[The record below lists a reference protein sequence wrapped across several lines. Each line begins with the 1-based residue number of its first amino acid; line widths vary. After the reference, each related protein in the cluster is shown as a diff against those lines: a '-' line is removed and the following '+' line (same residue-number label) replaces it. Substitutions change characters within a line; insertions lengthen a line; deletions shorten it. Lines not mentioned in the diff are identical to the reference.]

1 MNKKKAPQSFMLVMT
16 LAILSILLSTSC
28 KCDCDQLKIGA
39 NPDKDSYTVGEEV
52 DFSTTDCRK
61 AYWFLNDNLIGSKTK
76 NLTYTFDE
84 EGIYFL
90 ETSSSRKNDD
100 GCYGSYTIAV
110 YSSDSDCRIVY
121 SPNEDIN
128 RGDKITFRI
137 NGDDVEWY
145 IDDKRMASGNRF
157 KYNFVDNG
165 LYKVRA
171 VVSGGITC
179 EDEVS
184 VEISDRDSGGTDES
198 DGIYPLNFVDVNNCT
213 FGQLNIDLEPKESP
227 LTYQTPIILTAG
239 GREVAWYFNNTR
251 KSISTTYRPRFSS
264 SGTYIIQAVYKDNGH
279 YYCGDITLNI
289 EAPQSEFTSNLN
301 NLNTDSGNQSINY
314 FPNNGDYTTE
324 TEFKFEVDGDDVAWY
339 VDGSL
344 LSKENNFRTRFLTEG
359 NKEVSSV
366 VYRDGRYYR
375 KDLRLDIG
383 KQIPDI
389 DNDGIPDEDDNCPT
403 RKGDASNNGC
413 PTITLDFPNEVYV
426 TENTSINVHHEE
438 RKSTD
443 NYTWSG
449 HNVNF
454 SDVNSRNPS
463 VKSQYVGKHRVRVDI
478 NGDNGQ
484 YQDSKTGIINFK
496 VNATIIKKY
505 LNYMLVF
512 DDYSVGNMQSSKMI
526 NDNSLAESFFEKSLL
541 SHNISVIKTNSSTG
555 SERHDFNS
563 FIRKMSGGRKT
574 SGVPAP
580 SKKVIEVKNI
590 KYDIETGK
598 ISSFEYVY

>member
-1 MNKKKAPQSFMLVMT
+1 MNIKNTPQSLLIVLF

-76 NLTYTFDE
+76 NLTYTFNE
-84 EGIYFL
+84 EGVYFL
-90 ETSSSRKNDD
+90 ETSSSIKNDD
-100 GCYGSYTIAV
+100 GCYNSYTIAV

-121 SPNEDIN
+121 SPNRDIHQ
-128 RGDKITFRI
+128 GDEVTFRI
-137 NGDDVEWY
+137 NGNDVEWY
-145 IDDKRMASGNRF
+145 IDDKRMASGNQF

-184 VEISDRDSGGTDES
+184 VEVS
-198 DGIYPLNFVDVNNCT
+198 DGEPGGADDSNGNYPPNFVDINNCT
-213 FGQLNIDLEPKESP
+213 FGQLNIDFDPTESP

-239 GREVAWYFNNTR
+239 GKEVAWYINNVR
-251 KSISTTYRPRFSS
+251 KSVHTRYRPNFTS
-264 SGTYIIQAVYKDNGH
+264 SGTYTIQAVYEDNGQ

-366 VYRDGRYYR
+366 VHRDGRYYR
-375 KDLRLDIG
+375 KDLRLNIG
-383 KQIPDI
+383 KQILDS
-389 DNDGIPDEDDNCPT
+389 DNDGIPDDEDNCPT
-403 RKGDASNNGC
+403 RKGDVSNNGC
-413 PTITLDFPNEVYV
+413 PTITLDFPNEAYV
-426 TENTSINVHHEE
+426 TENTSINVNHDE
-438 RKSTD
+438 RKNTD
-443 NYTWSG
+443 NYAWSG
-449 HNVNF
+449 NNVSF
-454 SDVNSRNPS
+454 SDVNSMNPS
-463 VKSQYVGKHRVRVDI
+463 VSSQFVGKHRVRVKI
-478 NGDNGQ
+478 TGDNGQ
-484 YQDSKTGIINFK
+484 YQDAETSIITFK
-496 VNATIIKKY
+496 AKPALIREY
-505 LNYMLVF
+505 LNYMLEF
-512 DDYSVGNMQSSKMI
+512 NNYSVGNMQSSKMRA
-526 NDNSLAESFFEKSLL
+526 NNSLAENFFNESLL
-541 SHNISVIKTNSSTG
+541 SKDISIIKTSSSTG
-555 SERHDFNS
+555 SEKHHFNDFT
-563 FIRKMSGGRKT
+563 RKMSGGKKA
-574 SGVPAP
+574 SGVPTP
-580 SKKVIEVKNI
+580 SKKIIDVKNI
-590 KYDIETGK
+590 KYDLATGK